1 MLRYT
6 QRIVNLLNMR
16 AAIAKQ
22 SYAILYIK
30 KNSKIIIY
38 PVIQYTS
45 VLPRHKSDK
54 SRNGWRVRLHIDKES
69 ALEQTSAEFA
79 LKTVGGL
86 VTLFINPESTRGNI
100 IPKGTYRFT
109 GSSQQHH
116 GAPPPNLRTCSSC
129 ITATVAQR

>member
-1 MLRYT
+1 M
-6 QRIVNLLNMR
+6 
-16 AAIAKQ
+16 
-22 SYAILYIK
+22 
-30 KNSKIIIY
+30 
-38 PVIQYTS
+38 IQYTS

-116 GAPPPNLRTCSSC
+116 GAPPPYLRTYSNC
-129 ITATVAQR
+129 ITAAVTRGIKSEANFSILRSLNQKQFIVPLYFLKIRLHAFKIGFHA